1 MRFFP
6 HAVKQPLLG
15 TESKRERKEKEKDRM
30 FKQSSNKQEACSHW
44 SQIFFIVCQRK
55 VSTGRQLQSNRTGI
69 LVLINVYFLLAQKKS
84 ETKRAILKYRNNAS
98 ESKGKKS

>member
-15 TESKRERKEKEKDRM
+15 TESKRKRKKNQEDIK

-44 SQIFFIVCQRK
+44 SQ
-55 VSTGRQLQSNRTGI
+55 S
-69 LVLINVYFLLAQKKS
+69 FLL
-84 ETKRAILKYRNNAS
+84 
-98 ESKGKKS
+98 

>member
-44 SQIFFIVCQRK
+44 SQIF
-55 VSTGRQLQSNRTGI
+55 L
-69 LVLINVYFLLAQKKS
+69 
-84 ETKRAILKYRNNAS
+84 
-98 ESKGKKS
+98 